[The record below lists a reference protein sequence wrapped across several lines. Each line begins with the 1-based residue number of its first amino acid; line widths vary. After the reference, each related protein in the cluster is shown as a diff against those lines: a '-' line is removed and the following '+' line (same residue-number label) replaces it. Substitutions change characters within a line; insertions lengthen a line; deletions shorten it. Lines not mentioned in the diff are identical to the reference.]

1 MPLNNLVRR
10 FPSIVSTITYVL
22 IFIAACVHCQQERYQ
37 GASLVPD
44 NKLFPV
50 VEGDNLFLPL
60 SLSLPSPVTT
70 STSIHITVFRVE
82 NRGGNSERQYV
93 VIRSLGGAVEVV
105 GKHKL
110 NIYQTEDSEFVSVAF
125 VIENCQLSD
134 NSAYKFEVLVL
145 DTTLNQIVADL
156 QTLNFVSVTGNDA
169 GRFTTSPTAPP
180 PPTAPSTLPPTVNL
194 GDDTSTQSTKGG
206 HNDGTHQ
213 SSSVQILAVCLLFSA
228 VRLLG

>member
-110 NIYQTEDSEFVSVAF
+110 NIYQTEDKKS
-125 VIENCQLSD
+125 
-134 NSAYKFEVLVL
+134 
-145 DTTLNQIVADL
+145 T
-156 QTLNFVSVTGNDA
+156 A